1 MPDNKQSTYRSL
13 FKATSLF
20 GGLQVYQI
28 LISIV
33 KSKFIAI
40 LLGPVG
46 VGIQGLLQ
54 SGTEVIRTLTT
65 FGLSQS
71 AVREVSEAA
80 GNNDEDR
87 VKLVT
92 SVINKLVWLTGLL
105 GTVVVMV
112 LSPYLSQSLF
122 GNYDYTLPFIFLSIT
137 LLLEQL
143 SSGQKVILQGLRKLK
158 ELAKASA
165 WGSTIGLIV
174 SIPIYYLF
182 GVNGIVPTL
191 ILSSITTV
199 LLSWAYSKQYTKN
212 CPRVTVRQTFK
223 EGRTMLAMG
232 IAMSVSNILI
242 TVCAFVLR
250 SYISNNGGTEIVG
263 YYTAGFTIVTTYF
276 SMIFNALATDYY
288 PRLAAVNSDNKKC
301 RDLSNDPGDIASLI
315 MTPLLLI
322 CLVFMPLILQ
332 VLYSDKF
339 LEANAF
345 VTWAVVGM
353 LFKLASWLI
362 AFQFIAKGET
372 KLYIINE
379 TLLNSYTLALSLLG
393 YKYAGLAGLGVAY
406 SLSNVLY
413 FIQVFVIAKVRYEY
427 HFSSSFARL
436 FIGQNLLVA
445 ICLLVVLYVNTV
457 GTYVLGSTII
467 IVSIIYSL
475 YGLDKKMDLR
485 NILRKR

>member
-301 RDLSNDPGDIASLI
+301 RDLSNDQGDIASLI

-475 YGLDKKMDLR
+475 YGLEKKMDLR

>member
-199 LLSWAYSKQYTKN
+199 LLSWAYSKQYTKK

-301 RDLSNDPGDIASLI
+301 RDLSNDQGDIASLI

>member
-301 RDLSNDPGDIASLI
+301 RDLSNDQGDIASLI

>member
-301 RDLSNDPGDIASLI
+301 RDLSNDQGDIASLI

-445 ICLLVVLYVNTV
+445 ICILVVLYVNTV